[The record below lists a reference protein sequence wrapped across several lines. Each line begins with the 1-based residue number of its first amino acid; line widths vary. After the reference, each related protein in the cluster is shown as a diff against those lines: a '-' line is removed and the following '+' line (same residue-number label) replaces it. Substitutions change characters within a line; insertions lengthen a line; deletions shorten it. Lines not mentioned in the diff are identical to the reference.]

1 MIELTTYFCRLAASF
16 TPRNIKGSDMYKQ
29 GSRQLTGRHRE
40 LLEVLPALRRFALC
54 LAGNGTDADVLLE
67 STVARVLQRGLP
79 SEAELEPWCIRACR
93 QLWWEEVRA
102 RQLRDIAVR
111 TVGSDCAPSAGR
123 SPRSNA
129 PGDACRGGIR
139 AALAAL
145 SDEQRSV
152 FELVAVEGHSYRQ
165 AAAMLDMPIGR
176 IMHRLARARGT
187 LIAGCRFERAA
198 TADERSGAP

>member
-1 MIELTTYFCRLAASF
+1 MH
-16 TPRNIKGSDMYKQ
+16 KQ
-29 GSRQLTGRHRE
+29 GNRQLTGRHRE
-40 LLEVLPALRRFALC
+40 LLETLPALRRFAFC
-54 LAGNGTDADVLLE
+54 LAGNGADADVLLE

-79 SEAELEPWCIRACR
+79 VEAELGPWCIRVCQ

-102 RQLRDIAVR
+102 RQLREIAAQ
-111 TVGSDCAPSAGR
+111 TVGSDCAPPAGR
-123 SPRSNA
+123 RPRGNEPA
-129 PGDACRGGIR
+129 GEAGEPVQ

-145 SDEQRSV
+145 SDEQRGV

-187 LIAGCRFERAA
+187 LIASCRPERAA
-198 TADERSGAP
+198 MASERSGAP